1 MAVKRGDVVLM
12 VAPGDLGK
20 PRPGVVVQSDEL
32 GDSTSTVLICP
43 MSSDIQT
50 SPRLRPVVEPSA
62 TNGLR
67 IQSQIMTEKLMPVR
81 RDRIRRVLGSLDP
94 LSVDQLDRAL
104 LVVLGLAYSQ

>member
-1 MAVKRGDVVLM
+1 VKRGDVVLM

-32 GDSTSTVLICP
+32 GDGTTTVLVCP
-43 MSSDIQT
+43 MSSDIQE
-50 SPRLRPVVEPSA
+50 SPRLRPVVEPNA

-67 IQSQIMTEKLMPVR
+67 IRSQIMTEKVIPIR

-94 LSVDQLDRAL
+94 MSVDQLDRAL
-104 LVVLGLAYSQ
+104 FVVLGLAR